1 MCCHKVKSWT
11 LQATQQSASNGHR
24 PVPGSRTHDQIDWT
38 LQATHH
44 STSQVQSFLGDI
56 VARVQAMDIASDPT
70 MFQKSASNRTVAQNN
85 GTCHGYHILL
95 YIILCVMVI
104 IFLFIIFCV

>member
-24 PVPGSRTHDQIDWT
+24 PVPGSRTHDQTDWT

-56 VARVQAMDIASDPT
+56 VARVQAMDTASDPT
-70 MFQKSASNRTVAQNN
+70 MFQKSASSRTVAQNN
-85 GTCHGYHILL
+85 GTL
-95 YIILCVMVI
+95 YCKYVTGMPQIMNVH
-104 IFLFIIFCV
+104 

>member
-70 MFQKSASNRTVAQNN
+70 VFQKSASNRTVAQNN
-85 GTCHGYHILL
+85 GT
-95 YIILCVMVI
+95 
-104 IFLFIIFCV
+104 